1 MLGLLEFLEN
11 WIKKTELKYTDLRA
25 EGAKV
30 GVFQFTPTFAPKAR
44 SPPASTRPSSLSC
57 VLDILCICTIY
68 MYLLD
73 VSIRYLKYFC
83 VLFVLFVLFVY
94 AVSFIAMLHLHLWWF
109 YIVTHIRGPTI
120 RNLSSW
126 QFPKY
131 VGFPPCPAW
140 IEKKKNILVKDPITV
155 GCHRKTPHPMRST
168 RDMTMTELASA
179 FNLSSSTTLK
189 FFDRNWTYW
198 CSGEWL
204 LFRSV
209 NWDVCM

>member
-83 VLFVLFVLFVY
+83 VLFVLFVY

-109 YIVTHIRGPTI
+109 YLISVLARAAQWMFPNTGRKGGRRGGA
-120 RNLSSW
+120 R
-126 QFPKY
+126 
-131 VGFPPCPAW
+131 GFP
-140 IEKKKNILVKDPITV
+140 EKCAPHLFWCTHD
-155 GCHRKTPHPMRST
+155 TPHECFCAQGMYYT
-168 RDMTMTELASA
+168 NDT
-179 FNLSSSTTLK
+179 
-189 FFDRNWTYW
+189 
-198 CSGEWL
+198 
-204 LFRSV
+204 
-209 NWDVCM
+209 

>member
-1 MLGLLEFLEN
+1 MGTFGRFK
-11 WIKKTELKYTDLRA
+11 IIRA
-25 EGAKV
+25 TSASYIIS
-30 GVFQFTPTFAPKAR
+30 R
-44 SPPASTRPSSLSC
+44 SGPVKWPINAW
-57 VLDILCICTIY
+57 D
-68 MYLLD
+68 
-73 VSIRYLKYFC
+73 
-83 VLFVLFVLFVY
+83 
-94 AVSFIAMLHLHLWWF
+94 F

-120 RNLSSW
+120 RKLSSW

-198 CSGEWL
+198 CSGECL

-209 NWDVCM
+209 NLDVCMYNRDGGLVQTGDPIRFWWTVTFV